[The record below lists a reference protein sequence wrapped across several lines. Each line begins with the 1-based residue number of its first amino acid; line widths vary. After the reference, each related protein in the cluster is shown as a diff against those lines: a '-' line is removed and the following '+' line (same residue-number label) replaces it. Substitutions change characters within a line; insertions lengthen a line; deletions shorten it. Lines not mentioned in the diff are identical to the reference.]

1 MPLSLRL
8 IKESGQSNI
17 DWKCLHIV
25 DLYSI
30 LYSIRIDSANNWLNQ
45 QRQMKLKEK
54 GISSIKKASLEDF
67 NEL

>member
-8 IKESGQSNI
+8 IKESGQANI
-17 DWKCLHIV
+17 DWKCLHII

-30 LYSIRIDSANNWLNQ
+30 LYSIRIDSANNWLYQ
-45 QRQMKLKEK
+45 QKQMKLQQK
-54 GISSIKKASLEDF
+54 GISSIKQASEEDF